1 MQAQNQV
8 DKNQVMEQIKQKNYI
23 ENKKNNSILKS
34 QLKEIS
40 SQIEQVLNLQ
50 EAKKKEVNFEDSSIK
65 IDIQSYT
72 QFQSVIDKYKKA
84 NEAMRKEINLNQ
96 YENIIN
102 NENGYK
108 RNLQILKKLEKEN
121 EYLTKVNKELQE
133 KINETNSGMEANG
146 KQKNRE
152 LNNLKKEMKLIND
165 SSKILKQN
173 IKGQYIKIQSLDSE
187 IKKIKSNI
195 DYAKALQEKENNIN
209 NGKDNVKENDPNMI
223 LFKDLNEE
231 QLLEKIK
238 EYEGSIKKE
247 EIEIKEQEK
256 NYNNSIKKQNKI
268 KSQIDSNIKILN
280 IKIKQMKKGN
290 KIRELKLKEIKKIQD
305 MEQKKRIQ
313 IEQEKKKKEE
323 KKRKEILKRKN
334 YLEFQK
340 KIKELGLKGDD
351 DDNPADE
358 RNNYYSHTSMENSD
372 NNNYLSQNRIMPGT
386 AKNKNY
392 GNFSSYSNRNAPFSI
407 KFKTN
412 NNNRLYTQGHND
424 NENEMDNENYEVE
437 TENNNGNN
445 NGRVINEIDDL
456 KNDIMD
462 VLNKN
467 DENIDE
473 KIEKINKD
481 KQITN
486 DDDNEYENEDFNDE
500 NNDVNDNGNINGNN
514 NADMKISGNRSPF
527 NISPFNNS

>member
-173 IKGQYIKIQSLDSE
+173 IKGQYIKIQSLDS
-187 IKKIKSNI
+187 
-195 DYAKALQEKENNIN
+195 
-209 NGKDNVKENDPNMI
+209 
-223 LFKDLNEE
+223 
-231 QLLEKIK
+231 
-238 EYEGSIKKE
+238 
-247 EIEIKEQEK
+247 
-256 NYNNSIKKQNKI
+256 
-268 KSQIDSNIKILN
+268 
-280 IKIKQMKKGN
+280 
-290 KIRELKLKEIKKIQD
+290 
-305 MEQKKRIQ
+305 
-313 IEQEKKKKEE
+313 
-323 KKRKEILKRKN
+323 
-334 YLEFQK
+334 
-340 KIKELGLKGDD
+340 
-351 DDNPADE
+351 
-358 RNNYYSHTSMENSD
+358 
-372 NNNYLSQNRIMPGT
+372 
-386 AKNKNY
+386 
-392 GNFSSYSNRNAPFSI
+392 
-407 KFKTN
+407 
-412 NNNRLYTQGHND
+412 
-424 NENEMDNENYEVE
+424 
-437 TENNNGNN
+437 
-445 NGRVINEIDDL
+445 
-456 KNDIMD
+456 
-462 VLNKN
+462 
-467 DENIDE
+467 
-473 KIEKINKD
+473 KINK
-481 KQITN
+481 K
-486 DDDNEYENEDFNDE
+486 
-500 NNDVNDNGNINGNN
+500 
-514 NADMKISGNRSPF
+514 
-527 NISPFNNS
+527 